1 MWLDCLSSLYI
12 LSEREFEPESVQPR
26 ASRDSLWPTGETNSV
41 FTETRLCS
49 GAFMITASQKLTEA
63 RRVPGIQHSAWH
75 TESGGV
81 PGFLTAKEMQGFVW
95 RT

>member
-26 ASRDSLWPTGETNSV
+26 ASCDSLWPTGETNSV

-75 TESGGV
+75 TEAGGV